1 MEPSPVVSTTTI
13 SSSDTN
19 TTQTSMEISRMLQK
33 LRTLVPGI
41 PPEQKMSKL
50 EIMQHVI
57 DYINELATELDQ
69 QQIEP
74 DSPTSATSTTTTAD
88 ESNHRTEM
96 VN

>member
-1 MEPSPVVSTTTI
+1 MIIETANQNGTVNSTTP
-13 SSSDTN
+13 SN
-19 TTQTSMEISRMLQK
+19 QMEISRMLNK

-57 DYINELATELDQ
+57 DYINELETVLEDDNGSSTPTTNGTTTLHHHTQSHQTEL
-69 QQIEP
+69 
-74 DSPTSATSTTTTAD
+74 
-88 ESNHRTEM
+88 